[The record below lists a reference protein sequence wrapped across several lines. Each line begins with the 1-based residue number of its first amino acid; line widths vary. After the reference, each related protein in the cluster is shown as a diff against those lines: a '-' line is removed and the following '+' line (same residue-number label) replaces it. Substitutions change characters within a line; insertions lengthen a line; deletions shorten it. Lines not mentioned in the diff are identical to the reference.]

1 MPDKRFRPRRLPKT
15 ERRDARA
22 GTLKMQRAAVPHPGE
37 SLSLRPAP
45 AEGGVADRWELICRD
60 GWDWQNAPAP
70 AGAASAGRPTVWV
83 RTAIL
88 TNDQATVVRQWL
100 DRISDPG
107 TWWAVSRALQE
118 PDSAPTVA
126 PALREHPWLQTVLPA
141 VLEASTEGAPPPP
154 PANRS

>member
-15 ERRDARA
+15 ERRDSRA

-37 SLSLRPAP
+37 SLTLRPAP
-45 AEGGVADRWELICRD
+45 SDGGSERWELTCRD
-60 GWDWQNAPAP
+60 GWDWQVAPASQN
-70 AGAASAGRPTVWV
+70 AGGNGRPTVWV

-88 TNDQATVVRQWL
+88 TGEQAAVVRQWL
-100 DRISDPG
+100 DRIGDPA

-118 PDSAPTVA
+118 PDSAPNVA

-154 PANRS
+154 PAPRS